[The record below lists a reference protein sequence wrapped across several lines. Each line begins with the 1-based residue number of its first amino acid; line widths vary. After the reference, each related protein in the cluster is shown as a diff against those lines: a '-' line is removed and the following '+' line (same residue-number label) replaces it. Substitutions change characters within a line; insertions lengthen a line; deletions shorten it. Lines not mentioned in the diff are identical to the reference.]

1 MSIIDLK
8 NLAENLRRHLLTYPQ
23 LPVKGGQF
31 SLDAL
36 AAEGAS
42 MSLQMNP
49 GQEIRRSV
57 NGRRTFKQPF
67 TLYYRSQATGG
78 DEDKSIM
85 MGALNDIGVWL
96 ESQKKLPFLG
106 EGVHPAKI
114 EQAALASIVEQDNVV
129 LAYMA
134 TFALEYN
141 TRPQG

>member
-1 MSIIDLK
+1 MSVANLK
-8 NLAENLRRHLLTYPQ
+8 ELAERLRRHFLKCPQ

-36 AAEGAS
+36 AAEGES

-57 NGRRTFKQPF
+57 NGRRTFRQPF

-78 DEDKSIM
+78 DEDKSAMI
-85 MGALNDIGVWL
+85 GALNDIGIWL
-96 ESQKKLPFLG
+96 ETQKELPDLG
-106 EGVHPAKI
+106 PGVNPARL

-129 LAYMA
+129 VAYMA